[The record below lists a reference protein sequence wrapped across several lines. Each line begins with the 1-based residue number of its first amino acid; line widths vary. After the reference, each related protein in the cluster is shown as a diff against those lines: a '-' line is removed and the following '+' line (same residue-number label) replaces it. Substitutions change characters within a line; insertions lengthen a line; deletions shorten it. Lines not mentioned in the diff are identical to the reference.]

1 MDNKLLDFD
10 KIQYPSTGGL
20 VFGSITNILLKIFVA
35 IILMGII
42 FYSFMLILK
51 LRVLQDTVE
60 ISNGNVVKIAITVN
74 LIVTLGGTIL
84 AFILILL

>member
-1 MDNKLLDFD
+1 MENILLDFD
-10 KIQYPSTGGL
+10 KIQYPTTGGNI
-20 VFGSITNILLKIFVA
+20 FESITDILLKIFVS
-35 IILMGII
+35 IILMGIV

-60 ISNGNVVKIAITVN
+60 ISTGNVAKIAITVN
-74 LIVTLGGTIL
+74 LIVTLGGTVL

>member
-1 MDNKLLDFD
+1 MENTLLDFD
-10 KIQYPSTGGL
+10 KLKYSTTEGNI
-20 VFGSITNILLKIFVA
+20 FGSITDILLKLFVV
-35 IILMGII
+35 IILMGIV

-60 ISNGNVVKIAITVN
+60 ISTSNVAKIAITVN
-74 LIVTLGGTIL
+74 LIITIGGTVL

>member
-1 MDNKLLDFD
+1 MENTLLDFD
-10 KIQYPSTGGL
+10 KLKYPTTGGNI
-20 VFGSITNILLKIFVA
+20 FGSITDILLKLFVA
-35 IILMGII
+35 VILMGIV

-60 ISNGNVVKIAITVN
+60 ISTGNVAKIAITVN
-74 LIVTLGGTIL
+74 LIVTIGGTVL